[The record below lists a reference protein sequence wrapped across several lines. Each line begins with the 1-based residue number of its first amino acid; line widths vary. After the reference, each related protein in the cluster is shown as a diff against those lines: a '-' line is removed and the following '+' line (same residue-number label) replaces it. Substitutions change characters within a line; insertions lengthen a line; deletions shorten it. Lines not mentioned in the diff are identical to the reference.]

1 MMSNSRRVTM
11 NIRIILS
18 VFLAFGIAFSI
29 LFAVQYNIWNEHFI
43 DQEDELFIQTIQE
56 INSKFDLQEKKVFI
70 FGSSQ
75 AKQLNITH
83 IHETVSSKSEFSVY
97 NLAIGGDTPKERLRR
112 INTIIELNPEFV
124 VYGIGYRDFQSI
136 TRVEE
141 LAVTKPYSTL
151 PDPQE
156 YFESFFISIEK
167 ILGQDFDFLQSTQ
180 LTTLRAV
187 REALDE
193 EKEIRD
199 VPIQRNLAIMTE
211 DDLKNPRWISQAP
224 SKIQPLHMN
233 KQFIALMELIQT
245 LNEHGI
251 KVVFFTTPH
260 SPIFLDALP
269 DYNKKQFDKILLEIS
284 SEFNIEVYHL
294 HDKYDRIDIWSDA
307 THVAYNPKSIIYS
320 DDIAQIILN
329 EIGS

>member
-1 MMSNSRRVTM
+1 MISNLKLGLNIRVT
-11 NIRIILS
+11 LS
-18 VFLAFGIAFSI
+18 VLLAFGIAFSI
-29 LFAVQYNIWNEHFI
+29 LFAVQSNIWNEHFI
-43 DQEDELFIQTIQE
+43 DLEDELFIQTIQE
-56 INSKFDLQEKKVFI
+56 INSKFDLQEKKIFI

-136 TRVEE
+136 TKIEE
-141 LAVTKPYSTL
+141 LAVTKPDSTL

-167 ILGQDFDFLQSTQ
+167 ILGQDFDFLQSAK
-180 LTTLRAV
+180 LTTFRAV
-187 REALDE
+187 SKILEEQDE
-193 EKEIRD
+193 FRD
-199 VPIQRNLAIMTE
+199 VPINRNPVIMTE
-211 DDLKNPRWISQAP
+211 DDLKNPLWISETP
-224 SKIQPLHMN
+224 RKIQPLHMN
-233 KQFIALMELIQT
+233 KQFIALTELIQT

-269 DYNKKQFDKILLEIS
+269 DYNKKLFDKILLEIS

-294 HDKYDRIDIWSDA
+294 HNKYNRIDIWSDA